1 MITLDSKTR
10 AKLRSLASVQD
21 PVGQVGKEGVTESVA
36 AWVSDALRARELIK
50 ITVLKN
56 CDTEPKDVAVELA
69 EATDS
74 TVVTVIGF
82 KVILYKKSDK
92 VGITHVLD
100 DGKKKPVHSEPNA
113 KKKAAERRAKI
124 MEAKAEKTAKK
135 PERKSGVSKREYR
148 K

>member
-1 MITLDSKTR
+1 MITMDSKTR
-10 AKLRSLASVQD
+10 AKLRALASTEE

-36 AWVSDALRARELIK
+36 AWVTDALRARELIK

-56 CDTEPKDVAVELA
+56 CDDDPRDVAQALA

-82 KVILYKKSDK
+82 KVVLYKKSDK
-92 VGITHVLD
+92 VGVRHILD

-113 KKKAAERRAKI
+113 KKKAAERRARV
-124 MEAKAEKTAKK
+124 MTEKAPK
-135 PERKSGVSKREYR
+135 GVRALRSKRS